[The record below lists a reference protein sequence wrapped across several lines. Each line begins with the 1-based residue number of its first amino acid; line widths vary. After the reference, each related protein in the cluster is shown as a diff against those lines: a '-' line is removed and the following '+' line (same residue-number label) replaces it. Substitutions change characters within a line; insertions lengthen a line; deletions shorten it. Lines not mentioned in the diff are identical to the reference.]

1 MQGGGDNNGK
11 NGGFLNINSQGTCKY
26 YEINEFQ
33 EKSKDFS
40 TLTNFSTLSLNVRS
54 LKNKWTEFNELLGE
68 LNHENFFFSVI
79 GIQEVWDI
87 PSLFN
92 TNIPSYKPFI
102 YKLREKD
109 QNSIRS
115 NYGGGI
121 GLWVHEQFDVEVL
134 EDLSYFKEKIFESLF
149 IKVKASNNSFKIV
162 GNIYRAPSANI
173 NEFNN
178 ILKTILE
185 TISKDIFLSKAEE
198 VVLMGDYNINLIQY
212 ENHPQTLRYLDT
224 LLTNN
229 FMPHITL
236 PSRITNTSST
246 LIDHIHSNSKQGSF
260 ISGIIYSCISD
271 HMPIFNIGHTSKVG
285 KPSKKEKIQIRKF
298 GPRNKTLFKDKL
310 GEKDWSNVI
319 NDNNPRTAFKTFSD
333 TINSDFEECFP
344 LLNVIPRKD
353 LNLINKFMTKALLV
367 SRKNRNKLAAKN

>member
-1 MQGGGDNNGK
+1 M
-11 NGGFLNINSQGTCKY
+11 
-26 YEINEFQ
+26 
-33 EKSKDFS
+33 
-40 TLTNFSTLSLNVRS
+40 
-54 LKNKWTEFNELLGE
+54 
-68 LNHENFFFSVI
+68 
-79 GIQEVWDI
+79 
-87 PSLFN
+87 
-92 TNIPSYKPFI
+92 
-102 YKLREKD
+102 
-109 QNSIRS
+109 
-115 NYGGGI
+115 
-121 GLWVHEQFDVEVL
+121 
-134 EDLSYFKEKIFESLF
+134 
-149 IKVKASNNSFKIV
+149 KASNNSFKIV

-333 TINSDFEECFP
+333 TINCDFEECFP
-344 LLNVIPRKD
+344 LLNVTPRKD
-353 LNLINKFMTKALLV
+353 LNPINKFMTKALLV
-367 SRKNRNKLAAKN
+367 SRKNRNKLAAKKLKNPSQENISKYKIYNSKYRSLIRKAKINYYKEKFADNVKNIKQTWSFIKEILGTKNSSFNIPETFTVEGKVFSGATEIAEGFNGFFSTVGPNLSSLIPDSGDDFENYLNDPVDETFIFA

>member
-1 MQGGGDNNGK
+1 M
-11 NGGFLNINSQGTCKY
+11 
-26 YEINEFQ
+26 
-33 EKSKDFS
+33 
-40 TLTNFSTLSLNVRS
+40 
-54 LKNKWTEFNELLGE
+54 
-68 LNHENFFFSVI
+68 
-79 GIQEVWDI
+79 
-87 PSLFN
+87 
-92 TNIPSYKPFI
+92 
-102 YKLREKD
+102 
-109 QNSIRS
+109 
-115 NYGGGI
+115 
-121 GLWVHEQFDVEVL
+121 WVHEQFDVEVL

-333 TINSDFEECFP
+333 TINCDFEECFP
-344 LLNVIPRKD
+344 LLNVTP
-353 LNLINKFMTKALLV
+353 
-367 SRKNRNKLAAKN
+367 